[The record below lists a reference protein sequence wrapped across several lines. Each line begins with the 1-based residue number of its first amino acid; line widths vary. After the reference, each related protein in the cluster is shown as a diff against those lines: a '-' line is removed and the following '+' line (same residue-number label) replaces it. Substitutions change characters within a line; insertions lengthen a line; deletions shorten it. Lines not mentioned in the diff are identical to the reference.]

1 MSIQVVFL
9 GTAGSI
15 PTKSRSL
22 PAIAIKRKGELI
34 LWDCGEGVQR
44 QMIMAGLG
52 FNKRT
57 RIFITHMHGDHLF
70 GLPGLI
76 QTMSLLNRE
85 RELQIYGPPD
95 LKPYL
100 EALERTV
107 QYRLTFP
114 VEVTPIMKEGPICVE
129 NEYEISA
136 AYADHCETAFAFS
149 LAENRRPGRFY
160 PEKARELGVP
170 EGVLWSKL
178 QHGSSVTLQ
187 DGRRVEPE
195 DVIGPARPGRK
206 IVYTGDTRPF
216 PSLVQFAREA
226 DLLIHECTF
235 DDDLV
240 ERAVEDRHSTPTQ
253 AAETARDAEV
263 DQLILT
269 HISARYNNTLHLLTQ
284 AQSIFSK
291 VAVAEDLMR
300 VYLPLKDAS

>member
-15 PTKSRSL
+15 PTQSRSL

-44 QMIMAGLG
+44 QMIIAGLG

-70 GLPGLI
+70 GLLGLI
-76 QTMSLLNRE
+76 QTMSLLHRE
-85 RELQIYGPPD
+85 KELQIYGPPA

-100 EALERTV
+100 EALEGTV

-114 VEVTPIMKEGPICVE
+114 VEVTPITKEGPICVD

-136 AYADHCETAFAFS
+136 AYADHWETAFAFS
-149 LAENRRPGRFY
+149 LAEKRRPGKFH
-160 PEKARELGVP
+160 PEKARALGVP

-178 QHGSSVTLQ
+178 QHGSTVTVQ
-187 DGRRVEPE
+187 DERRVEPE

-216 PSLVQFAREA
+216 PSLVQFARGA

-235 DDDLV
+235 DDDLA
-240 ERAVEDRHSTPTQ
+240 ERAYEDRHSTPTQ

-269 HISARYNNTLHLLTQ
+269 HISARYNSILHLLTQ
-284 AQSIFSK
+284 AQRVFSN
-291 VAVAEDLMR
+291 VAVAEDFMR
-300 VYLPLKDAS
+300 VDLPLKNAS